1 MKKELDLK
9 EIIYNVEYKDSK
21 ENVTIKDIPEITTP
35 YKEIKRA
42 LNIKRAGYNLYII
55 DSFSKEKI
63 DELVNFIDNE
73 YKLLNAPLDI
83 CYVTIK
89 DNKSPFPIFISN
101 GKGAL
106 LKKKIEELKDSYAE
120 TFLEFFNTSS
130 EEEKDNIIDNIHLK
144 RNKYIGELIDASKV
158 DGFDVK
164 TTSGGFAFIPLN
176 NGEVMTEKEYDDLSV
191 EERGTILQKAT
202 KLKQKAEI
210 ILEKLKDLEMNS
222 IGRLKSIFKEYIDK
236 KMEDIRDDLLLEFIN
251 DDDAYNYLQNL
262 YESLEEDLIENYN
275 IDLED
280 EEGRIE
286 EILEKYDIEVL
297 IDNSNNKYPRVIY
310 EDDPNLTKLLGNIEY
325 ESQNG
330 NYITNLSY
338 ITPGSLLKANEGCLI
353 IRLSKLIQN
362 INSYYYLK
370 KVLLSGKLTFE
381 GNRNYLELLS
391 INGLKPKGIP
401 INVKVIII
409 GDYESYN
416 ILYNNDDEFKKL
428 FPLRCEFKDEIQ
440 NNISITSKLKQ
451 FIIEKVKKNNL
462 LNLEEDGIKS
472 IIRFLVREA
481 ENRKKINID
490 EDKICDI
497 LIRADNIAKEN
508 KEDIITKECIEN
520 IIYKKDNIIDDYMEM
535 YKENKIFINTQGKN
549 IGNVNGLAVLDTG
562 IYRFGK
568 PLRITCLVLKGE
580 GHIID
585 IHKDS
590 KLSGKIHEKSIKTLT
605 GLLYKKI
612 SPYEKLPINIHL
624 SFEQSYGMIE
634 GDSASV
640 AEMIAMLSAISKKGV
655 NQNIAV
661 TGSLN
666 QFGEV
671 QPIGGVNEK
680 IEGFFNVCKEIG
692 DVKGRGVLIPS
703 SNKDELILK
712 PEVEK
717 AILNGD
723 FHIYE
728 METIDDAIE
737 TLILDDNEKID
748 DFYNLINE
756 EINKYKNK

>member
-89 DNKSPFPIFISN
+89 DNKNPFPIFISN

>member
-202 KLKQKAEI
+202 KLKQKAEV

-236 KMEDIRDDLLLEFIN
+236 KMEDVRDDLLLEFIN
-251 DDDAYNYLQNL
+251 DDDVYNYLQNL

-280 EEGRIE
+280 EEGKIE

-362 INSYYYLK
+362 VNSYYYLK

-391 INGLKPKGIP
+391 ING
-401 INVKVIII
+401 
-409 GDYESYN
+409 
-416 ILYNNDDEFKKL
+416 
-428 FPLRCEFKDEIQ
+428 
-440 NNISITSKLKQ
+440 
-451 FIIEKVKKNNL
+451 
-462 LNLEEDGIKS
+462 
-472 IIRFLVREA
+472 
-481 ENRKKINID
+481 
-490 EDKICDI
+490 
-497 LIRADNIAKEN
+497 
-508 KEDIITKECIEN
+508 
-520 IIYKKDNIIDDYMEM
+520 
-535 YKENKIFINTQGKN
+535 
-549 IGNVNGLAVLDTG
+549 
-562 IYRFGK
+562 
-568 PLRITCLVLKGE
+568 
-580 GHIID
+580 
-585 IHKDS
+585 
-590 KLSGKIHEKSIKTLT
+590 
-605 GLLYKKI
+605 
-612 SPYEKLPINIHL
+612 
-624 SFEQSYGMIE
+624 
-634 GDSASV
+634 
-640 AEMIAMLSAISKKGV
+640 
-655 NQNIAV
+655 
-661 TGSLN
+661 
-666 QFGEV
+666 
-671 QPIGGVNEK
+671 
-680 IEGFFNVCKEIG
+680 
-692 DVKGRGVLIPS
+692 
-703 SNKDELILK
+703 
-712 PEVEK
+712 
-717 AILNGD
+717 
-723 FHIYE
+723 
-728 METIDDAIE
+728 
-737 TLILDDNEKID
+737 
-748 DFYNLINE
+748 
-756 EINKYKNK
+756 